1 VGGGGLRLPELCSE
15 PDCVETAEK
24 VLEKGE
30 AVLGFREQ

>member
-1 VGGGGLRLPELCSE
+1 VVPE
-15 PDCVETAEK
+15 CVETAEK